1 MITNEQFLQYNAM
14 LHKICNKYKNN
25 TYGMEFDDLFQV
37 GSLGIMR
44 AYETYKEGEGV
55 TFDNYVYRC
64 ITWAIMN
71 ELRRYKRIKQQ
82 YNFNYLDSCI
92 DTEEEGTLHD
102 IIADESINVSCAALD
117 NVTIQDYIKEFK
129 LILTPFRCDIMI
141 DRYIHNLDVKTIAE
155 KYDKTEGVIRSNIR
169 ESKNLLIRKS
179 FMIRQEYERYQR
191 EKEKKINKY
200 MDPGKVVSLDQQF
213 KEIYAELEKLK
224 IQQIKADTEI
234 IKKYMI

>member
-1 MITNEQFLQYNAM
+1 
-14 LHKICNKYKNN
+14 
-25 TYGMEFDDLFQV
+25 
-37 GSLGIMR
+37 
-44 AYETYKEGEGV
+44 
-55 TFDNYVYRC
+55 
-64 ITWAIMN
+64 
-71 ELRRYKRIKQQ
+71 
-82 YNFNYLDSCI
+82 
-92 DTEEEGTLHD
+92 
-102 IIADESINVSCAALD
+102 
-117 NVTIQDYIKEFK
+117 
-129 LILTPFRCDIMI
+129 MI

>member
-1 MITNEQFLQYNAM
+1 MISNEQFLQYNAM
-14 LHKICNKYKNN
+14 LHKICNKYRNN
-25 TYGMEFDDLFQV
+25 TYGFEYNDLFQT
-37 GSLGIMR
+37 GSLGIIR
-44 AYETYKEGEGV
+44 AYKTYQDSEGV
-55 TFDNYVYRC
+55 TFDNYVYRY
-64 ITWAIMN
+64 INWAIMN

-82 YNFNYLDSCI
+82 YNITSLDVEI
-92 DTEEEGTLHD
+92 DEDNNNLHD

>member
-1 MITNEQFLQYNAM
+1 MISNEQFLQYNAM
-14 LHKICNKYKNN
+14 LHKIVNKYKNN

-55 TFDNYVYRC
+55 SFDNYVYRC

-102 IIADESINVSCAALD
+102 IIADESINVSCEALD
-117 NVTIQDYIKEFK
+117 NITIQDYIKEFK

-141 DRYIHNLDVKTIAE
+141 DRYINNLDVKTIAG

-224 IQQIKADTEI
+224 MQQIKSDTESV
-234 IKKYMI
+234 KKYMI